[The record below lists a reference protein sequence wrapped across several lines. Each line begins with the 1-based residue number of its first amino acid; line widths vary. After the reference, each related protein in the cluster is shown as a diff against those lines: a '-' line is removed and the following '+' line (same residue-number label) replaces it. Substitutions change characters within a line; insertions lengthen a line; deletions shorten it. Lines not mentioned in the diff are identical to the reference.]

1 MKTYAVI
8 LLLGIWRKNML
19 NTPHKIMTYLRTK
32 PSKITRCQRPI
43 IHAIKIFYMV
53 QYLCCLIGGQGHTLK

>member
-1 MKTYAVI
+1 
-8 LLLGIWRKNML
+8 
-19 NTPHKIMTYLRTK
+19 MTYLRTK